1 MKKRSG
7 FTLIELMI
15 TLAVMTIV
23 LTMGV
28 PSFLQM
34 MRNNHTVTQAN
45 QLVTSLNL
53 ARSEAVKRG
62 MRVTVMKTGAEWE
75 NGWRI
80 FSDLDGDSVLDDDGD
95 AVLCEL
101 GEDCVLRI
109 YPALSD
115 NYTLRTGGNFTN
127 WVAYLPTGQS
137 KGDPFSNDTFRL
149 CADDQDTAKGRSI
162 AISLL
167 GRITMNAGTTVCP

>member
-1 MKKRSG
+1 
-7 FTLIELMI
+7 MI
-15 TLAVMTIV
+15 TLAVMTIL
-23 LTMGV
+23 LTIGV

-34 MRNNHTVTQAN
+34 MRNNQTVTQAN

-62 MRVTVMKTGAEWE
+62 MQVTVLMTGAEWE
-75 NGWRI
+75 DGWRI
-80 FSDLDGDSVLDDDGD
+80 FSDQDADRILDDDGD

-115 NYTLRTGGNFTN
+115 NYTLRTTDGNFTN

-137 KGDPFSNDTFRL
+137 EGDPDSDDTFRL
-149 CADDQDTAKGRSI
+149 CADDQDTANGRSI
-162 AISLL
+162 AISVL
-167 GRITMNAGTTVCP
+167 GRITMNEGTTVCP